1 MEVYRE
7 RHGTTFVW
15 DARKARANAVKH
27 GGVTFEQ
34 AITAFFDPFLR
45 VVDASRGEESREA
58 VIGFDAYARMLFV
71 VHMEVDDGVIRII
84 SARRATREE
93 REHYDS

>member
-1 MEVYRE
+1 MEVHHE
-7 RHGTTFVW
+7 LHGTTFVW
-15 DARKARANAVKH
+15 DARKARANSVKH
-27 GGVTFEQ
+27 GGITLEQ

-45 VVDASRGEESREA
+45 VVDATREQESRQA
-58 VIGFDAYARMLFV
+58 VIGFDAHARLLFV
-71 VHMEVDDGVIRII
+71 VHMEVDDEVIRII